1 MDDADFMAHIVS
13 EICDYAV
20 QNEMEPNDTIKTI
33 AENLLFLLE
42 IGTFNAWKP
51 SEETSR

>member
-1 MDDADFMAHIVS
+1 MADSEFMAHVVS

-20 QNEMEPNDTIKTI
+20 QNEMETNDTIKTI

-51 SEETSR
+51 SKETN

>member
-1 MDDADFMAHIVS
+1 MTDSEFMAHVVS

-20 QNEMEPNDTIKTI
+20 RNEMEPNDTIKTI

-42 IGTFNAWKP
+42 ISTFNTWKP
-51 SEETSR
+51 SEESSR